1 MLCSPASAPVCL
13 LLDRAR
19 CSARC
24 SAGGN
29 APAACNDE
37 NANQNAVAP
46 AVEARRKR
54 ADAESSVL
62 PHSAVQLE
70 LTPTPPKAD
79 RCAAPELDSL
89 LLELDDILVQLIDTR
104 VDLEAL

>member
-1 MLCSPASAPVCL
+1 MLYSPASAPACL
-13 LLDRAR
+13 LLDPLAPHG
-19 CSARC
+19 AP
-24 SAGGN
+24 AGGN

-37 NANQNAVAP
+37 NADQNAVAP
-46 AVEARRKR
+46 VVETRRKR
-54 ADAESSVL
+54 ADADSS
-62 PHSAVQLE
+62 VQLE

-89 LLELDDILVQLIDTR
+89 LHELDDILVQLIDTR

>member
-1 MLCSPASAPVCL
+1 MLYSPASAPACL
-13 LLDRAR
+13 LLDPLAPHG
-19 CSARC
+19 AP
-24 SAGGN
+24 AGGN

-37 NANQNAVAP
+37 NADQNAVAP
-46 AVEARRKR
+46 VVETRRKR
-54 ADAESSVL
+54 ADADSSVL

-89 LLELDDILVQLIDTR
+89 LHELDDILVQLIDTR